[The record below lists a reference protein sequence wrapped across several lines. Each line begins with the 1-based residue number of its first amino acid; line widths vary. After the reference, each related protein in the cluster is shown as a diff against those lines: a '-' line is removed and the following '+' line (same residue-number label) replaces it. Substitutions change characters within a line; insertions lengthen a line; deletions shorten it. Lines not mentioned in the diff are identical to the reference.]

1 MAKQQEI
8 NAFFTELDSICNDIG
23 VYTKESLTPDEIEA
37 FTMRT
42 SALCTAFFDKRRE
55 AGVGITTL
63 RSDRTQLR
71 NAARKRYANRSVAY
85 RTPDSGKREAVYSEQ
100 ARRTILKPLMVH
112 PVVNLIDISW
122 EEKDAYFQN
131 RQQQVIA
138 RTGEGTKH
146 ATKEVLIT
154 SVAGIKTAIRDLL
167 KYPRDNQ
174 RKRFYAL
181 ALAVAGATGRRTFE
195 VYAAAMNLPGHD
207 ITGITSRQW
216 GKYAATA
223 AIHYLPRRTLFFA
236 GQLKTGQTKNPV
248 REYPIYNLITNK
260 ELLPA
265 LDELRKIIK
274 TGDCP
279 PRLKSDFSGMT
290 ESEINKAVN
299 SSTAGDLGIAA
310 KKSGFE
316 RYLEIDGNPVRS
328 LFEAK
333 WLRNIY
339 GHCLYAELVIAAGK
353 HTDFPDFARPLYGHV
368 GADVTSEYKGF
379 RVKGIGYI
387 F

>member
-1 MAKQQEI
+1 MAKQQDI
-8 NAFFTELDSICNDIG
+8 NVFFAELDAICNDIG
-23 VYTKESLTPDEIEA
+23 MYTKQSLTPGEIEA
-37 FTMRT
+37 FTMRA
-42 SALCTAFFDKRRE
+42 SALCTAFFDKRRD
-55 AGVGITTL
+55 AGIGVTTL

-71 NAARKRYANRSVAY
+71 NAARKRYANRFVAY
-85 RTPDSGKREAVYSEQ
+85 RTPDSGKREPVYSEQ
-100 ARRTILKPLMVH
+100 AGRTILKPVMVH

-122 EEKDAYFQN
+122 EEKDAYFQE
-131 RQQQVIA
+131 RQKQVVA
-138 RTGEGTKH
+138 RTGEGTKA
-146 ATKEVLIT
+146 ATDEVIIT
-154 SVAGIKTAIRDLL
+154 SVAGIKSAIRDLL
-167 KYPRDNQ
+167 TYPRDNQ
-174 RKRFYAL
+174 RRRFYAL
-181 ALAVAGATGRRTFE
+181 ILAVAGATGRRTFE
-195 VYAAAMNLPGHD
+195 IYAAAMNLPGHD

-216 GKYAATA
+216 ERFANTA

-236 GQLKTGQTKNPV
+236 GQMKTGQTKNPI

-265 LDELRKIIK
+265 LDELREIIK

-279 PRLKSDFSGMT
+279 PRLKTDFSNMT

-299 SSTAGDLGIAA
+299 SSTAGALGLSARE
-310 KKSGFE
+310 SGFE
-316 RYLEIDGNPVRS
+316 RYLEIGGNPVHS

-339 GHCLYAELVIAAGK
+339 GHCLYAELVVAAGK

-368 GADVTSEYKGF
+368 GTDVTSEYKGF
-379 RVKGIGYI
+379 RVKGIRYI